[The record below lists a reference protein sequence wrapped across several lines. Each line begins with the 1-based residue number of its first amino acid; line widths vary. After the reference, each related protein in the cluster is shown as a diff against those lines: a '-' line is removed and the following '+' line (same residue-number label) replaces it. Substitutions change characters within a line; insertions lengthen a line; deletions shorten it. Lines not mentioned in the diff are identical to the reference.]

1 MQSKNI
7 SVVIPCYN
15 DSEYIEETLKSIPSI
30 EGMDIEVILVNDGSN
45 TKTTKY
51 LESLE
56 PLYTKILYQENKG
69 VSAARNYGIQSSSY
83 NTIVVLDSDDYFKA
97 DFFKKGFEILE
108 EKKDLKL
115 ITCHARRFNKD
126 GELDIIQPS
135 HSRLKDFLK
144 YNAAIGVMFRKR
156 DWELIGGYDE
166 ELLEGFED
174 WEFYIRLLKDG
185 GISYSIPEVLFY
197 YRIRENSR
205 TSDANRHKSKLLEY
219 IYRKHEDL
227 FKENCLE
234 ILNHYIH
241 RLEVAEQ
248 SDRNLKYSPDFRLG
262 RAILR
267 PLRFLLGINKL

>member
-108 EKKDLKL
+108 EKK
-115 ITCHARRFNKD
+115 I
-126 GELDIIQPS
+126 
-135 HSRLKDFLK
+135 
-144 YNAAIGVMFRKR
+144 
-156 DWELIGGYDE
+156 
-166 ELLEGFED
+166 
-174 WEFYIRLLKDG
+174 
-185 GISYSIPEVLFY
+185 
-197 YRIRENSR
+197 
-205 TSDANRHKSKLLEY
+205 
-219 IYRKHEDL
+219 
-227 FKENCLE
+227 
-234 ILNHYIH
+234 
-241 RLEVAEQ
+241 
-248 SDRNLKYSPDFRLG
+248 
-262 RAILR
+262 
-267 PLRFLLGINKL
+267 